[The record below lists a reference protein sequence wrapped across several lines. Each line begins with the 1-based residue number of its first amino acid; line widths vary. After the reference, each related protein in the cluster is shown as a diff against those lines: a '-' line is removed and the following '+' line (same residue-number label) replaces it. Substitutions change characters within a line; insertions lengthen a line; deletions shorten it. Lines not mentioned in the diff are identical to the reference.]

1 MVANTSDAGMG
12 PPPEPGRGAWA
23 RAARLLW
30 WSLFVS
36 LLLAILGLLAFLWLR
51 EPIEIV
57 EDVPGAG
64 PSAEEQ
70 ALLAEREA
78 ENEALA
84 GELAALGSADDLLA
98 CPAGMIPDP
107 AAPEDLA
114 PRAGVSPESRD
125 PGTALEDTGPAPG
138 PATARTTVPAA
149 LSEGGNTPLPTSE
162 LLARL
167 RSATALVLTQNGVG
181 TGFFLAP
188 ELLVTN
194 RHVVESSEDGR
205 VLVTNKA
212 LGVIHPA
219 VVIAQSP
226 PGSQGAADY
235 ALIRVPGAVPASV
248 LPLSSSYDSL
258 TPVIAAGYP
267 GLTVINDAGF
277 AALLSGDATAA
288 PELIV
293 NRGEVQAVQ
302 QSFKGL
308 EVIVH
313 SGDLLQGNSG
323 GPLVDRCGR
332 VLGINT
338 YIAVDPEQSGR
349 VSYALSAREL
359 GDFLAAQRV
368 PARLDERAC
377 GVE

>member
-23 RAARLLW
+23 RGARLLW
-30 WSLFVS
+30 WILFVS

-51 EPIEIV
+51 EPVEIV
-57 EDVPGAG
+57 QDVPGLG

-84 GELAALGSADDLLA
+84 DQASALGSNDDLLA

-114 PRAGVSPESRD
+114 PRAGVPLEGRD

-138 PATARTTVPAA
+138 TTVPAA
-149 LSEGGNTPLPTSE
+149 LTEGGNTPLPTSE

-248 LPLSSSYDSL
+248 LPLSSNYDSL

-359 GDFLAAQRV
+359 GDFLAAQQV

-377 GVE
+377 EVE